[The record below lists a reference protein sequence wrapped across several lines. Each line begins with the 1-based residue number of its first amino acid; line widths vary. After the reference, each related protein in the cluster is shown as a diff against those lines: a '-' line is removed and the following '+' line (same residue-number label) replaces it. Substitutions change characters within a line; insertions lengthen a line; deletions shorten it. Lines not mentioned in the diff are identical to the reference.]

1 MQTWHII
8 DERRKRF
15 IIYRASLI
23 EPELLHITRLKFS
36 SICNNNTVLQL
47 LLCWIW
53 IHLHNSDPE
62 PRKARVFQRDHQKK
76 IPKTKTP
83 TKSFCFDQTEALR
96 SSTHKN
102 KYNKQ
107 NSSKT
112 LHQTQAP
119 EYTHPTR
126 STIQS
131 WKLYIN
137 GTHKI
142 LFANTMT
149 PRKLTK
155 DKKNEEKKEVNWIW
169 IRSQEKRE
177 IKQLFDESREWMVL
191 GKWEAEEAD
200 FGSLR
205 DEEEVKTRL
214 SGKGSRE
221 EKKATASTQK

>member
-1 MQTWHII
+1 MHTWHINN
-8 DERRKRF
+8 EWRKRV
-15 IIYRASLI
+15 IYIYIYIYRASLI
-23 EPELLHITRLKFS
+23 EPELLHIARLKVS
-36 SICNNNTVLQL
+36 SICNNSNTVLKL

-137 GTHKI
+137 CTHKI
-142 LFANTMT
+142 
-149 PRKLTK
+149 K
-155 DKKNEEKKEVNWIW
+155 
-169 IRSQEKRE
+169 
-177 IKQLFDESREWMVL
+177 
-191 GKWEAEEAD
+191 
-200 FGSLR
+200 
-205 DEEEVKTRL
+205 
-214 SGKGSRE
+214 
-221 EKKATASTQK
+221 

>member
-1 MQTWHII
+1 
-8 DERRKRF
+8 
-15 IIYRASLI
+15 
-23 EPELLHITRLKFS
+23 
-36 SICNNNTVLQL
+36 
-47 LLCWIW
+47 
-53 IHLHNSDPE
+53 
-62 PRKARVFQRDHQKK
+62 
-76 IPKTKTP
+76 
-83 TKSFCFDQTEALR
+83 
-96 SSTHKN
+96 
-102 KYNKQ
+102 
-107 NSSKT
+107 
-112 LHQTQAP
+112 
-119 EYTHPTR
+119 
-126 STIQS
+126 
-131 WKLYIN
+131 
-137 GTHKI
+137 
-142 LFANTMT
+142 MT